1 MSIIILTPVM
11 SYELPFLSS
20 NNPAPFDYGAPV
32 KSSYGSPGSSDY
44 GAPVKTSYGATGSSD
59 YGAPVRSEYG
69 APVTYDKLIGNNIN
83 NL

>member
-32 KSSYGSPGSSDY
+32 KSSYVAPGSSDY
-44 GAPVKTSYGATGSSD
+44 GAPVKTSYGT
-59 YGAPVRSEYG
+59 PVRSEYG
-69 APVTYDKLIGNNIN
+69 SPVTYDKLIGKINIVSYVCSKYS
-83 NL
+83 